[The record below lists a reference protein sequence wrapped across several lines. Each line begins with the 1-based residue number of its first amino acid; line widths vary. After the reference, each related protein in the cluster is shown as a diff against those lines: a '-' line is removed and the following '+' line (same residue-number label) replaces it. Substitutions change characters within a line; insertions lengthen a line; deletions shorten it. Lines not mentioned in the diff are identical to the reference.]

1 MKQKA
6 GIASS
11 GAGYLIPI
19 EAGAWA
25 AILERL
31 DVRQVA
37 GASAGSICSAL
48 VALGHDGDSLHDLV
62 MHADFAAMLQWRI
75 WGCWNGLASNE
86 PLHAWLDEVTQGQ
99 TMVDTTLPL
108 TCVCSDVVTQK
119 GWAFTSRSTP
129 DVPIA
134 LAVLASAAIPFV
146 YPSVQWQD
154 KFLVDGGVRNNLPV
168 DKLNRRYQR
177 IGIMVQES
185 VKSGPI
191 SGKMDES
198 SRLIGMMLSA
208 NEGSREAW
216 AASNGVPIIGLPAG
230 NLSYLDA
237 GMVVAERETL
247 FQKGY
252 NAVTAWLATP
262 EGAKWLASP

>member
-1 MKQKA
+1 MKPL
-6 GIASS
+6 ISTASS

-25 AILERL
+25 ALMERF
-31 DVRQVA
+31 DIREVA

-48 VALGHDGDSLHDLV
+48 VALGHTGDSLHALV
-62 MHADFAAMLQWRI
+62 MATDFAEMLKWRV

-86 PLHAWLDEVTQGQ
+86 PLHAWLDSVTIGQ
-99 TMVDTTLPL
+99 SMVDTTLPL

-129 DVPIA
+129 EVPIA

-146 YPSVQWQD
+146 YPAVRWQD
-154 KFLVDGGVRNNLPV
+154 KFLVDGGVLNNLPV
-168 DKLNRRYQR
+168 DRLNRSNKRL
-177 IGIMVQES
+177 GIMVDES
-185 VKSGPI
+185 VKTGPVG
-191 SGKMDES
+191 GKLDEA

-230 NLSYLDA
+230 SLSYLDA
-237 GMVVAERETL
+237 GMLVAQRETL
-247 FQKGY
+247 FQTGY
-252 NAVTAWLATP
+252 EAVQAWLGS
-262 EGAKWLASP
+262 EIGKEWLA